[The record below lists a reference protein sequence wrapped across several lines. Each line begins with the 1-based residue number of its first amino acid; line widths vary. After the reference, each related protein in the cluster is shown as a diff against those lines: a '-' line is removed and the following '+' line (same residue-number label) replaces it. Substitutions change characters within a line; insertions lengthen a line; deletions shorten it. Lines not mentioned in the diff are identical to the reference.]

1 MIKFDFD
8 VIPNPERHRVISFI
22 KSGFRIFAGLAL
34 IYGSFITAGLLFI
47 IAEILGIIEE
57 LV

>member
-1 MIKFDFD
+1 MIQFDLD
-8 VIPNPERHRVISFI
+8 DIPNPERHRVISFI

-47 IAEILGIIEE
+47 IAEVLGIVEE

>member
-1 MIKFDFD
+1 MIQFDLD
-8 VIPNPERHRVISFI
+8 DIPNPERHRVISFI

-34 IYGSFITAGLLFI
+34 IYGSLITAGLLFI
-47 IAEILGIIEE
+47 IAEVLGILEE

>member
-1 MIKFDFD
+1 MIKFDLD
-8 VIPNPERHRVISFI
+8 DIPDPERHRVISFI
-22 KSGFRIFAGLAL
+22 KSAFRIFAGLAL

-47 IAEILGIIEE
+47 IAEVLGIVEE